1 MKLNLDFQPALFSML
16 KGYSKETFIRDLISG
31 IVVVVVALPLTIA
44 LAIASGVSPEQGLLS
59 AIIGGFLISFLGGST
74 AQIGGPTGAFIVIV
88 FGIIQKFG
96 FEGLVVA
103 TLMSGIILVL
113 LGVFKMGRVI
123 TYIPYPIIVGFS
135 SGIALIIFSIQIP
148 DLLGLTINEI
158 PMNFIGK
165 WTTYFQSISSVNWIT
180 LLVSLA
186 TIAIIVVTPK
196 INKRLPG
203 LVVAFILMTVLAFV
217 LRTYCGVS
225 SDAVECIGDRFAIK
239 SEIPAPHFV
248 PVTLDMMR
256 ELLPSA
262 FTLALLG
269 AIQALLSATVV
280 DGLTGE
286 RHNSNTELMAQGV
299 ANIVVPLFGG
309 IPVTGAIART
319 LTNASSGGKTP
330 FVGIIHSLVLLLI
343 LLFMGQL
350 IQYIPVAA
358 LAGVLVVVSYNM
370 SDWRTFRSLLKSSSS
385 DIIVLVTT
393 FLLTVIFDLTMAIF
407 VGLLMA
413 MFLFMKRVAEVT
425 KVSVA
430 TGALDLSHDGEIEH
444 AEEVLN
450 IADGV
455 EVYEI
460 DGPFF
465 FGAANKFNAVM
476 GNVGSGKTKARVIRM
491 RKVPFMDTTGVHN
504 LEMLVKSSQNEG
516 IKIVLSGVTPNVRSI
531 LERSGFNKL
540 VGEESICNDIHEAL
554 GVANKFV
561 VNS

>member
-88 FGIIQKFG
+88 FGIIHKFG
-96 FEGLVVA
+96 FEGLLVA
-103 TLMSGIILVL
+103 TLMSGVILLL
-113 LGVFKMGRVI
+113 LGVCKMGRVI

-135 SGIALIIFSIQIP
+135 SGIAMIIFSIPIP
-148 DLLGLTINEI
+148 DLFGLTITDL

-165 WTTYFQSISSVNWIT
+165 WGTYFSSLGSTNWVT
-180 LLVSLA
+180 LLVGVI
-186 TIAIIVVTPK
+186 TIAIIIVTPK
-196 INKRLPG
+196 ISKRLPG
-203 LVVAFILMTVLAFV
+203 IVVAFFVMTLVAFV
-217 LRTYCGVS
+217 LRAYFGVTS
-225 SDAVECIGDRFAIK
+225 VECIGDRFAIN

-248 PVTLDMMR
+248 PVSLDMMR

-330 FVGIIHSLVLLLI
+330 MVGIIHSLILLLI

-350 IQYIPVAA
+350 IQYIPMAT

-444 AEEVLN
+444 TEEVLN
-450 IADGV
+450 IAEGV

-476 GNVGSGKTKARVIRM
+476 GTVVASEKAKARVIRM

-504 LEMLVKSSQNEG
+504 LEMLVKSSQKDG
-516 IKIVLSGVTPNVRSI
+516 IKIVLSGVTPNVRAI

-540 VGEESICNDIHEAL
+540 VGEESICNDIQEAL